1 MPAAREAGLSAWWC
15 PIPAHTRIFAWGEQ
29 VGYIVEPMVERYIA
43 SLDECPD
50 PVLAEME
57 EMGARRGFPIV
68 GPQVGRLL
76 GMLARL
82 AGARRVLEM
91 GSGFGYSAYWLAR
104 ALPADGRII
113 CTDLSSENRDLALGF
128 LERGGLMDRVEFHVG
143 DALRIARAQRGP
155 FDLIFNDIEKQAYP
169 DSIHV
174 ALPLLRTGGLFITDN
189 TLWKGKVAESKSLD
203 ATTAA
208 VVEFN
213 RMVSSHPSLETVLL
227 PVRDGVAVCRK
238 IA

>member
-1 MPAAREAGLSAWWC
+1 MS
-15 PIPAHTRIFAWGEQ
+15 F
-29 VGYIVEPMVERYIA
+29 IVEPKVERYIA

-57 EMGARRGFPIV
+57 AMAARRNFPIV
-68 GPQVGRLL
+68 GPQVGRIL

-82 AGARRVLEM
+82 ASARKVLEM

-104 ALPADGRII
+104 ALEPGGTIV

-128 LERGGLMDRVEFHVG
+128 LGKGGLLDRVVFHVG
-143 DALRIARAQRGP
+143 DALQIARAQRGP

-169 DSIHV
+169 DSVKV
-174 ALPLLRTGGLFITDN
+174 ALPLLRIGGLFITDN
-189 TLWKGKVAESKSLD
+189 TLWKGKVAEGKSPD

-213 RMVSSHPSLETVLL
+213 RMVASHPSLETILL
-227 PVRDGVAVCRK
+227 PVRDGVAVCLKRG
-238 IA
+238 